1 MAELK
6 NTIINGSVRLNG
18 SSSGWSYL
26 DLDNLPTLPDTNI
39 IPAISTANKILLS
52 TTTPGTATWSNW
64 GTAGLLKTNT
74 SGVVSIDTT
83 TYLTAT
89 SVPQAT
95 TTVIGGIKLYNA
107 PRSSAVT
114 PAAATSVSNRYYR
127 IELDSNGK
135 AFVNVPWTDTTDANM
150 VTTTGTLDANKVIL
164 GNGTKTVKALNHG
177 TVGHVLK
184 MLTSNT
190 VGWAADDNTTYTFVG
205 GTNKFTVTPSGGS
218 AQDVTI
224 TPSIANNVTY
234 SGTLVN
240 NKLAVFNGTN
250 GVIKNSGVNISTSA
264 STNTDSNILTSKAT
278 QTAISNAVS
287 NVTGAMI
294 YKGTVASTA
303 DFPATYNAGWYYKS
317 TAAFSFSGKN
327 VSVGDGIIANTSRTS
342 TGAFNGAHWD
352 ILVDVAQDFVGATT
366 SNDGAHGLVPAP
378 LQSDRNSFL
387 KGDGTWGVPEN
398 TTYGIFTDSVDG
410 LVPKSSSGNKVATK
424 LTSSDYV
431 LDAASK
437 KWKQLPATAF
447 SDTWK
452 INTKTS
458 EGYVSAGGTNYN
470 KVWKTDGSGNPGW
483 RDDVDTHYTTMS
495 YVGAI
500 NAQSNAATSNG
511 STYLKIFDD
520 STRRSQHKITGAG
533 TVTVTSDA
541 SGNITITGT
550 DTNVDTKVTQTLD
563 TSANIFPILAKN
575 TTATTTTTDTSR
587 FASTIAIK
595 PSTGE
600 IRSQAL
606 KLAANTANATTG
618 CTMQYNATTQ
628 CLEFIFT

>member
-26 DLDNLPTLPDTNI
+26 DLDNLPTLPETNI

-64 GTAGLLKTNT
+64 GTAGFLKTNA
-74 SGVVSIDTT
+74 SGVVSIDTN
-83 TYLTAT
+83 TYLTAS

-107 PRSSAVT
+107 ARSSAVT
-114 PAAATSVSNRYYR
+114 PAAATSVSDRYYR

-135 AFVNVPWTDTTDANM
+135 AFVNVPWIGPDANM

-234 SGTLVN
+234 SGTLTN
-240 NKLAVFNGTN
+240 NNLAVFNGTN

-264 STNTDSNILTSKAT
+264 STNTDSSILTSKAT
-278 QTAISNAVS
+278 QTAISNAVA

-303 DFPATYNAGWYYKS
+303 DFPATYNAGWYYKT
-317 TAAFSFSGKN
+317 TAAFSFNGKN

-352 ILVDVAQDFVGATT
+352 ILVDVAQDFVGATID
-366 SNDGAHGLVPAP
+366 NDGAHGLVPAP
-378 LQSDRNSFL
+378 SQSDRNSFL
-387 KGDGTWGVPEN
+387 KGDGTWGTP
-398 TTYGIFTDSVDG
+398 TTYDVFSDTMDG
-410 LVPKSSSGNKVATK
+410 LVPKSSSGNKDTNK

-437 KWKQLPATAF
+437 KWKQLPDTAF
-447 SDTWK
+447 SDRWK
-452 INTKTS
+452 PNTKDD

-500 NAQSNAATSNG
+500 NAKSNAVTSND
-511 STYLKIFDD
+511 STYLKLFDD
-520 STRRSQHKITGAG
+520 NTLRSQHKITGAG

-541 SGNITITGT
+541 SGNITISGAN
-550 DTNVDTKVTQTLD
+550 TNTDTKVTQTRD
-563 TSANIFPILAKN
+563 SSANIFPILAKN

-606 KLAANTANATTG
+606 KLATSTADASIG
-618 CTMQYNATTQ
+618 CTMRYNTTTQ